1 MARGKVVLVTGGARS
16 GKSAFAERL
25 ALESGRDVVYIATCV
40 AGDEEMAQRI
50 RDHRARR
57 PPSWTTVEEP
67 LHPGAVMKEHDGP
80 GRCFLLDCLTLLVS
94 NHLLGIAGR
103 DGEHLSARTDVT
115 QQIMRAMDELAA
127 VVAGLQADT
136 VVVTNE
142 VGMGLVPDC
151 PLGRIFRD
159 VAGRVNQRFAAL
171 ADQVYLMVCGIP
183 LRVK

>member
-1 MARGKVVLVTGGARS
+1 VILVTGGARS

-25 ALESGRDVVYIATCV
+25 ALESGREVFYIATCT

-50 RDHRARR
+50 REHRSRR

-67 LHPGAVMKEHDGP
+67 LQPGAVMRERDGP
-80 GRCFLLDCLTLLVS
+80 GRLFLLDCLTLLVS
-94 NHLLGIAGR
+94 NLLLQIAGR
-103 DGEHLSARTDVT
+103 DGEQLPARPDVSD
-115 QQIMRAMDELAA
+115 QILRAADELAA
-127 VVAGLQADT
+127 VVASLEADT

-142 VGMGLVPDC
+142 VGMGLVPDW

-159 VAGRVNQRFAAL
+159 LSGRVNQRFAAL
-171 ADQVYLMVCGIP
+171 ADEVYLMVCGIP